1 MSTVTI
7 PKNEYQALK
16 RQSAAYREVAS
27 RLFESVV
34 KDDITDVVRG
44 FAATGKYSAIFIA
57 DLESGLRKSSYA
69 KA

>member
-7 PKNEYQALK
+7 PKNEYRALK
-16 RQSAAYREVAS
+16 RQSVAYRKIAS

-34 KDDITDVVRG
+34 KDDIADVVRG
-44 FAATGKYSAIFIA
+44 FTTTGKYSAAFIA